1 MKKLIKLLFL
11 GVFLFAPIN
20 QGQAG
25 EILVGFSGPLSG
37 LAAEYGQ
44 DVVSGIE
51 MAVKEINAQGGI
63 KIGNKMYTFKL
74 EKLDD
79 RIDPTQAVNNT
90 RRLSSRG
97 AIAVFNPVFNTISAI
112 ARVNEEKK
120 HEILLLAFTSTP
132 AASDLGNKL
141 IVIAPGSFTHLAD
154 VYARWAQSKGW
165 KRCAMVVTLGAYG
178 DEWRHVFRKKW
189 EELGG
194 VITADQP
201 ANYYTET
208 DYSAQLTAAIASK
221 PDCMLIGGP
230 SVTTALAI
238 EQARTLGYKGPFLMI
253 DQAKLDVIAQQLGG
267 TALIGNAI
275 ATAAITS
282 LPPHPDQKFGPKYRE
297 MFNKPATWEAAC
309 NYTFMHALARA
320 VEKAQTNK
328 DVYKIREA
336 FPQIMPMLNDR
347 FPMEFLGM
355 TPQGRVHVFTS
366 TQTVTEGKMDTP
378 IMYAWWPRTQEEF
391 EAVLKTTR
399 THRSIIKKWIKAPI

>member
-1 MKKLIKLLFL
+1 MIKLVKMYLVIF
-11 GVFLFAPIN
+11 FLFFSAT
-20 QGQAG
+20 GQAG

-37 LAAEYGQ
+37 IAAEYGQ

-51 MAVKEINAQGGI
+51 LAIKEINSAGGI
-63 KIGNKMYTFKL
+63 VVGKKKYNVVL

-79 RIDPTQAVNNT
+79 RIDPTQAVNNA
-90 RRLSSRG
+90 RRLKSKG

-112 ARVNEEKK
+112 ARINEEKK
-120 HEILLLAFTSTP
+120 NELLLLAFTSTP
-132 AASDLGNKL
+132 AASELGNKL
-141 IVIAPGSFTHLAD
+141 MVIAPGSFTHLAE
-154 VYARWAQSKGW
+154 VYARWAHSKGW
-165 KRCAMVVTLGAYG
+165 KKCAMVVTLGAYG

-189 EELGG
+189 EEMGG
-194 VITADQP
+194 TITADQP

-238 EQARTLGYKGPFLMI
+238 EQARMLGYKGPFLLI
-253 DQAKLDVIAQQLGG
+253 DQAKLDVISQQLGG
-267 TALIGNAI
+267 TTLIGNAI

-282 LPPHPDQKFGPKYRE
+282 LPPHPEQKFGTKYRE

-309 NYTFMHALARA
+309 NYTFMHALAKA
-320 VEKAQTNK
+320 VEKAQTIK
-328 DVYKIREA
+328 DVFKVREA
-336 FPQIMPMLNDR
+336 FPQIMPLLNDR

-366 TQTVTEGKMDTP
+366 TQTVTDGRLDTP

-391 EAVLKTTR
+391 EGVLKITK
-399 THRSIIKKWIKAPI
+399 THRSIVKKWIKAPI